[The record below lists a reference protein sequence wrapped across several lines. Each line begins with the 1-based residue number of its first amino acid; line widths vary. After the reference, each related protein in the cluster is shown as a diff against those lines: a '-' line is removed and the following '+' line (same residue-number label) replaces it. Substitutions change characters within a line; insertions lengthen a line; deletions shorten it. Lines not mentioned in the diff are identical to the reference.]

1 MDALQKWFHTKKVLY
16 QFWDAIIKTCLV
28 TKAFSNYLQGCQN
41 LPVAQAFL
49 NDRSSF
55 QNSPTKKA
63 FVSYW
68 WLMSYENTSVTDAEI
83 VNG

>member
-1 MDALQKWFHTKKVLY
+1 MPGKQ
-16 QFWDAIIKTCLV
+16 
-28 TKAFSNYLQGCQN
+28 AFSNYLQGCQN

-63 FVSYW
+63 FVSHW
-68 WLMSYENTSVTDAEI
+68 WLMSYKNTSVTDAEI
-83 VNG
+83 VNGLNKATVEREWYAVH